1 MPIYA
6 FVMASKKS
14 NAGSSTGSTP
24 QIFVRRGALRRF
36 DRLKKAAADLPV
48 AIEWDRRTDERR
60 TASKSVSND
69 TRKNERR
76 QQPPFTWKV
85 ADFVVVDAPAKTA
98 RAPRKKRA
106 STAGR

>member
-1 MPIYA
+1 
-6 FVMASKKS
+6 MASKKS
-14 NAGSSTGSTP
+14 SADSSKSSTP

-36 DRLKKAAADLPV
+36 DRLKKAAAAVPV
-48 AIEWDRRTDERR
+48 DVQWDRRTDERR
-60 TASKSVSND
+60 TAAKPVSGD
-69 TRKNERR
+69 ARKTERR

-85 ADFVVVDAPAKTA
+85 ADFVVVEAPARRT